1 MKDFVWFILVLFLLA
16 GCKKSTEE
24 IPTILF
30 EGFTYRDVNGNL
42 ISEDT
47 TDWRW
52 DDSWTQFEHSLFN
65 DIQKPLCPI
74 EEAPQWVLRAYPNP
88 ITTDYMNIG
97 LLDNNRFSYRL
108 VDKNFNVLRAYDS
121 IYANVL
127 QFNFE
132 NLDGCE
138 FRGHG
143 DIVFKRER

>member
-1 MKDFVWFILVLFLLA
+1 
-16 GCKKSTEE
+16 
-24 IPTILF
+24 
-30 EGFTYRDVNGNL
+30 
-42 ISEDT
+42 
-47 TDWRW
+47 
-52 DDSWTQFEHSLFN
+52 
-65 DIQKPLCPI
+65 
-74 EEAPQWVLRAYPNP
+74 
-88 ITTDYMNIG
+88 MNID

-132 NLDGCE
+132 NLDLFNDTVRLYYKSTLDGCE